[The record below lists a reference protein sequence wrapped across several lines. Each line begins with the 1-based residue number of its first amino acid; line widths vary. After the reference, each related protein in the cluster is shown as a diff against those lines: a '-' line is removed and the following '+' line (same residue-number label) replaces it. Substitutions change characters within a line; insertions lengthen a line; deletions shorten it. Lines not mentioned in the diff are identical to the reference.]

1 MFSFTFYT
9 SWSSSYK
16 NWFWLILRSVY
27 SFRFP
32 TIYWAPM
39 GSKDS
44 PKKYQGGREVS
55 DFIEFIK
62 KEATNPVEIGEKKKK
77 KKKVNTDL

>member
-1 MFSFTFYT
+1 
-9 SWSSSYK
+9 
-16 NWFWLILRSVY
+16 
-27 SFRFP
+27 
-32 TIYWAPM
+32 M